1 MSEIQRVYKIIG
13 DKIAQARIKQGMTQ
27 LELVEFL
34 LPELKLNRTSITHI
48 ENGKQRIMLHDLI
61 TIFQKLGIKLN
72 FELT

>member
-13 DKIAQARIKQGMTQ
+13 DKIAQARISQGMTQ
-27 LELVEFL
+27 LELVDFL